1 MDKAQQIKT
10 LKRLSGI
17 RADLLNKFP
26 FFGQLVMKLDLGLA
40 SCGTAFTDMERLRFD
55 PEFVGRLD
63 DQGLFFLMM
72 HEVMHCVLQHPVR
85 GIGKHHFIYN
95 VACDIVVNSNILD
108 YMGLED
114 ILIDG
119 EYAMHLS
126 PSHREG
132 KLMTAEEVYEEL
144 MKERQLTVR
153 RKSGVVEVIN
163 LGSDEGFDDDEDDGS
178 GGIPVSVR
186 GRHATPGMSGDDDE
200 DLDDED
206 DEDGDEDGDEGGG
219 DGKGG
224 KTGKSS
230 KGGDNS
236 GKKKRHGIDALPVID
251 EHDWEDIKN
260 PGEKA
265 DRWKEIVI
273 KVIRDGFGGT
283 AGLPP
288 AVRKIKEEMGQEA
301 KMKWRDLLWEFLEM
315 NLSLTDYSFAPPDRR
330 FNDGPYLLPGEN
342 IFPEEE
348 VQNIWFCIDTS
359 GSITDDILG
368 MFMSEVRGMLDQIKH
383 CSASI
388 SFFDTTVT
396 DPVPFTN
403 PQELAEIKP
412 WGGGGTRFDVIFSY
426 MEVKM
431 HDNLPKA
438 IVILTDGMAA
448 DVPESMAMG
457 VPVMWVLTERSQEKS
472 WGRNVF
478 IGDAAEE

>member
-1 MDKAQQIKT
+1 MDRAQQYKT
-10 LKRLSGI
+10 LRRLADI
-17 RADLLNKFP
+17 RAELLRKFP
-26 FFGQLVMKLDLGLA
+26 FFGQLVMKLDLGVA
-40 SCGTAFTDMERLRFD
+40 SCGTAYTDMEKLRFD

-126 PSHREG
+126 PSNREG
-132 KLMTAEEVYEEL
+132 KEMTAEEVYEEL
-144 MKERQLTVR
+144 MKKKQVSVK
-153 RKSGVVEVIN
+153 RKSGVVEVID
-163 LGSDEGFDDDEDDGS
+163 LGSDEGFDDDEDDGD
-178 GGIPVSVR
+178 R
-186 GRHATPGMSGDDDE
+186 DESGD
-200 DLDDED
+200 
-206 DEDGDEDGDEGGG
+206 GEGNGRA
-219 DGKGG
+219 GKGG
-224 KTGKSS
+224 QA
-230 KGGDNS
+230 GDDS
-236 GKKKRHGIDALPVID
+236 GEKKRHGIDALPVID

-288 AVRKIKEEMGQEA
+288 AIRKIKEEMDWEA
-301 KMKWRDLLWEFLEM
+301 KMKWRDLLWEFLDM

-342 IFPEEE
+342 VFPEEE
-348 VQNIWFCIDTS
+348 IQNIWFCIDTS
-359 GSITDDILG
+359 GSITDDLLG

-403 PQELAEIKP
+403 PEELAAIIP
-412 WGGGGTRFDVIFSY
+412 WGGGGTRFDIIFNY
-426 MEVKM
+426 MKVKM

-438 IVILTDGMAA
+438 IVILTDGIAA

-457 VPVMWVLTERSQEKS
+457 VPVMWVLTERTMEKS
-472 WGRNVF
+472 WGQNIF

>member
-1 MDKAQQIKT
+1 MDRAQQYKT
-10 LKRLSGI
+10 LRRLADI
-17 RADLLNKFP
+17 RAELLRKFP
-26 FFGQLVMKLDLGLA
+26 FFGQLVMKLDLGVA
-40 SCGTAFTDMERLRFD
+40 SCGTAYTDMEKLRFD

-85 GIGKHHFIYN
+85 GIGKHHYIYN

-126 PSHREG
+126 PSNREG
-132 KLMTAEEVYEEL
+132 KEMTAEEVYEEL
-144 MKERQLTVR
+144 MKKKQVSVK
-153 RKSGVVEVIN
+153 RKSGVVEVIQ
-163 LGSDEGFDDDEDDGS
+163 LGADDGFGDDEDDG
-178 GGIPVSVR
+178 
-186 GRHATPGMSGDDDE
+186 
-200 DLDDED
+200 
-206 DEDGDEDGDEGGG
+206 DGDESGDGEGNGRA
-219 DGKGG
+219 GKGG
-224 KTGKSS
+224 QA
-230 KGGDNS
+230 GDDS
-236 GKKKRHGIDALPVID
+236 GEKKRHGIDALPVID
-251 EHDWEDIKN
+251 EHDWEDIEN

-288 AVRKIKEEMGQEA
+288 AIRKIKEEMDWEA
-301 KMKWRDLLWEFLEM
+301 KMKWRDLLWEFLDM

-342 IFPEEE
+342 VFPEEE
-348 VQNIWFCIDTS
+348 IQNIWFCIDTS
-359 GSITDDILG
+359 GSITDDLLG

-403 PQELAEIKP
+403 PEELAAIIP
-412 WGGGGTRFDVIFSY
+412 WGGGGTRFDIIFNY

-438 IVILTDGMAA
+438 IVILTDGIAA

-457 VPVMWVLTERSQEKS
+457 VPVMWVLTERTMEKS
-472 WGRNVF
+472 WGQNIF

>member
-1 MDKAQQIKT
+1 MDRAQQYKT
-10 LKRLSGI
+10 LRRLADI
-17 RADLLNKFP
+17 RAELLRRFP
-26 FFGQLVMKLDLGLA
+26 FFGQLVMKLDLGVA
-40 SCGTAFTDMERLRFD
+40 SCGTAYTDMEKLRFD

-85 GIGKHHFIYN
+85 GLGKHHYIYN

-126 PSHREG
+126 PSRREG
-132 KLMTAEEVYEEL
+132 RLMTAEEVYEEL

-153 RKSGVVEVIN
+153 RKSGVVEVID

-178 GGIPVSVR
+178 GGISVKVR
-186 GRHATPGMSGDDDE
+186 GKNATPGKSGDDDE
-200 DLDDED
+200 DRDDN
-206 DEDGDEDGDEGGG
+206 EDGDGDE
-219 DGKGG
+219 
-224 KTGKSS
+224 
-230 KGGDNS
+230 S
-236 GKKKRHGIDALPVID
+236 GEKKRHGIDALPVID

-288 AVRKIKEEMGQEA
+288 AIRKIKEEMDREA
-301 KMKWRDLLWEFLEM
+301 KMKWRDLLWDFLEM

-342 IFPEEE
+342 VFPEEE
-348 VQNIWFCIDTS
+348 IQNIWFCIDTS
-359 GSITDDILG
+359 GSITDDLLG

-403 PQELAEIKP
+403 PEELASIIP
-412 WGGGGTRFDVIFSY
+412 WGGGGTRFDIIFNY

-438 IVILTDGMAA
+438 IVILTDGIAA

-457 VPVMWVLTERSQEKS
+457 VPVMWVLTERTMEKS
-472 WGRNVF
+472 WGQNIF

>member
-1 MDKAQQIKT
+1 MDRAQQYKT
-10 LKRLSGI
+10 LRRLADI
-17 RADLLNKFP
+17 RAELLRKFP
-26 FFGQLVMKLDLGLA
+26 FFGQLVMKLDLGVA
-40 SCGTAFTDMERLRFD
+40 SCGTAYTDMEKLRFD

-85 GIGKHHFIYN
+85 GIGKHHYIYN

-108 YMGLED
+108 YMELED

-126 PSHREG
+126 PSNREG
-132 KLMTAEEVYEEL
+132 KEMTAEEVYEEL
-144 MKERQLTVR
+144 MKKKQVSVK
-153 RKSGVVEVIN
+153 RKSGVVEVIQ
-163 LGSDEGFDDDEDDGS
+163 LGADDGFGDDEDDG
-178 GGIPVSVR
+178 
-186 GRHATPGMSGDDDE
+186 
-200 DLDDED
+200 
-206 DEDGDEDGDEGGG
+206 DGDESGDGEGNGRA
-219 DGKGG
+219 GKGG
-224 KTGKSS
+224 QA
-230 KGGDNS
+230 GDDS
-236 GKKKRHGIDALPVID
+236 GEKKRHGIDALPVID

-288 AVRKIKEEMGQEA
+288 AIRKIKEEMDWEA
-301 KMKWRDLLWEFLEM
+301 KMKWRDLLWEFLDM

-342 IFPEEE
+342 VFPEEE
-348 VQNIWFCIDTS
+348 IQNIWFCIDTS
-359 GSITDDILG
+359 GSITDDLLG

-403 PQELAEIKP
+403 PEELAAIIP
-412 WGGGGTRFDVIFSY
+412 WGGGGTRFDIIFNY
-426 MEVKM
+426 MKVKM

-438 IVILTDGMAA
+438 IVILTDGIAA

-457 VPVMWVLTERSQEKS
+457 VPVMWVLTERTMEKS
-472 WGRNVF
+472 WGQNIF